1 MNDVRQLLNKYN
13 FKLDKISLINNVKI
27 VDTSNGKYVIK
38 KKKNDDINE
47 LFRYLKSKGFHNY
60 LSFINNSNDNYLIYP
75 YINGIPL
82 DVESKVKD
90 IIVIIGQ
97 LHSKTSFYKVN
108 SIDKIKEF
116 YESQIK
122 QIESLVKYYNDLRFM
137 IEEQSFI
144 SPSNYYL
151 LRNISWIFNSLN
163 SSKYFLDKWY
173 NTFKGKKNR
182 RVCLIHG
189 NLDFEHLLES
199 DDKFLIS
206 WDKAHNDTPIKDL
219 IDIYK
224 KGYKYVSFYELFML
238 YEDIS
243 VLLPEE
249 KYLLFSL
256 ILIPDKLNFRKS
268 EILNMQEVYYLV
280 KYLNTSNEIISNY
293 HSCYANSQENKQD
306 K

>member
-1 MNDVRQLLNKYN
+1 MINKKSELIYNKEYLLIVSYDSKELLEAFDYSFKNVIYIDESIDDVND
-13 FKLDKISLINNVKI
+13 
-27 VDTSNGKYVIK
+27 TIK
-38 KKKNDDINE
+38 
-47 LFRYLKSKGFHNY
+47 
-60 LSFINNSNDNYLIYP
+60 FINNNNFKQLIFVD
-75 YINGIPL
+75 YIN
-82 DVESKVKD
+82 
-90 IIVIIGQ
+90 
-97 LHSKTSFYKVN
+97 
-108 SIDKIKEF
+108 
-116 YESQIK
+116 
-122 QIESLVKYYNDLRFM
+122 YYD
-137 IEEQSFI
+137 E
-144 SPSNYYL
+144 
-151 LRNISWIFNSLN
+151 IFNSLN

-173 NTFKGKKNR
+173 NTVKDKKNR

-280 KYLNTSNEIISNY
+280 KYLNTSIEIISNY
-293 HSCYANSQENKQD
+293 HSSYANSQENKQD